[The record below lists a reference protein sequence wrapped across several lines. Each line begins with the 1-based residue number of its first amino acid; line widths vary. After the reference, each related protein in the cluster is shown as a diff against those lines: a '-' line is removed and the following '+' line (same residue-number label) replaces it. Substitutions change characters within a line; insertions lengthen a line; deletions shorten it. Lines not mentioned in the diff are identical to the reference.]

1 MNQTLFEDCLKEKE
15 VDRRKER
22 IPMASMLT
30 TIDNPFDPFTQFDS
44 WFQFDEQKGY
54 HTCQF
59 LAKISKASSEMSQS
73 DYEKEIE
80 RAIDEIV
87 KFNVRGIDKKVTK
100 DV

>member
-1 MNQTLFEDCLKEKE
+1 MS
-15 VDRRKER
+15 
-22 IPMASMLT
+22 SMLT

-44 WFQFDEQKGY
+44 WFQFDEEKGY

-59 LAKISKASSEMSQS
+59 LSRIAKTSSDMS
-73 DYEKEIE
+73 DYDYEREIE

-100 DV
+100 DTD